1 MDRRT
6 RKEKT
11 KVMHKYLVSY
21 TYWDKTE
28 NRQIFKAKTI
38 KADLS
43 GDPYDISDKILDE
56 LNISGSELPID
67 VSKHCITILAVSK
80 ID

>member
-11 KVMHKYLVSY
+11 KIMHKYLVSY
-21 TYWDKTE
+21 TYWDKIE

-38 KADLS
+38 VADLS
-43 GDPYDISDKILDE
+43 GDPYDISDKILNE
-56 LNISGSELPID
+56 LNMSNAELPID
-67 VSKHCITILAVSK
+67 VSITILAVSK